1 MGIHEQFFKI
11 ETDACKKYG
20 EKTLV
25 FLQCGSFFETYGYKK
40 NRQFRNKYYTEY
52 SRICDFC
59 MKEKNL
65 TYKGY
70 DVWMIGF
77 PDYCLEKYASKMT
90 SHGFTVILPIIVC
103 VYGLRKTNLFY

>member
-1 MGIHEQFFKI
+1 MGIHEQFFNI
-11 ETDACKKYG
+11 ETEACKKYG

-25 FLQCGSFFETYGYKK
+25 FLQCGTFFETYGYKK

-59 MKEKNL
+59 MKEKKL

-77 PDYCLEKYASKMT
+77 PDYCLEKYVPK
-90 SHGFTVILPIIVC
+90 
-103 VYGLRKTNLFY
+103 